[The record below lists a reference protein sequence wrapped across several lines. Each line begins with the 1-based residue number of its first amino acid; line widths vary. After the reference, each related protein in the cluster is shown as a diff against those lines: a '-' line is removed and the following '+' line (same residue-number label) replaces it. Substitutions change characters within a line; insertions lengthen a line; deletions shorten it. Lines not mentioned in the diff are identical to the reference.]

1 MNPIVSDKISDG
13 IAFNRIKDSRF
24 KTMRLSAHI
33 FMPLSESTNAENALL
48 CYLLVRC
55 CRKYPDFTTLSK
67 KLSYLYGAEL
77 SGSVTKVG
85 DTQCL
90 NITVSGLDD
99 RYAIDDESISA
110 QLGEL
115 LCEIIFNPKVIGEAF
130 CEDDLAQEKRQTLDM
145 IDSEFSDKRVYASQR
160 LIEEMCANEA
170 FGIKRMGTK
179 ERVSAVTA
187 QDVYRAWLNMLKTAR
202 FEFIFTGD
210 ADPNDVRNL
219 IASSFG
225 KIDRQF
231 INPVTAFSKGTDGL
245 NDVVEEMDVAQSKLE
260 MGFIVKDLASAEDI
274 NAARLMS
281 AILGGTAS
289 SKLFTNVREKKS
301 LCYYCASRFIKLK
314 GIMMVE
320 SGVETSNIAQTR
332 EAVLAEI
339 EDMKNGVISDFE
351 IQSAKLAV
359 VNSFFGVV
367 DTVGGITGWYA
378 SQLMDGSF
386 DTPAQA
392 AEKINAITKEQIVS
406 AANKLKLDTVF
417 VLRSK
422 GLTE

>member
-1 MNPIVSDKISDG
+1 
-13 IAFNRIKDSRF
+13 
-24 KTMRLSAHI
+24 
-33 FMPLSESTNAENALL
+33 
-48 CYLLVRC
+48 
-55 CRKYPDFTTLSK
+55 
-67 KLSYLYGAEL
+67 
-77 SGSVTKVG
+77 
-85 DTQCL
+85 
-90 NITVSGLDD
+90 
-99 RYAIDDESISA
+99 
-110 QLGEL
+110 
-115 LCEIIFNPKVIGEAF
+115 
-130 CEDDLAQEKRQTLDM
+130 
-145 IDSEFSDKRVYASQR
+145 
-160 LIEEMCANEA
+160 
-170 FGIKRMGTK
+170 
-179 ERVSAVTA
+179 
-187 QDVYRAWLNMLKTAR
+187 
-202 FEFIFTGD
+202 
-210 ADPNDVRNL
+210 
-219 IASSFG
+219 
-225 KIDRQF
+225 
-231 INPVTAFSKGTDGL
+231 
-245 NDVVEEMDVAQSKLE
+245 

-320 SGVETSNIAQTR
+320 SGVETANIAQTR

-392 AEKINAITKEQIVS
+392 AEKINAITKEQIVCRGKQAEARYRIRTQKS
-406 AANKLKLDTVF
+406 RGGRN
-417 VLRSK
+417 
-422 GLTE
+422 E

>member
-13 IAFNRIKDSRF
+13 IVFNRIKDSRF

-33 FMPLSESTNAENALL
+33 FMPLCESTNAENALL

-160 LIEEMCANEA
+160 LIEEMCADEA
-170 FGIKRMGTK
+170 FGASIRQWM
-179 ERVSAVTA
+179 ERVEVEKTDLYDSLRA
-187 QDVYRAWLNMLKTAR
+187 QD
-202 FEFIFTGD
+202 
-210 ADPNDVRNL
+210 L
-219 IASSFG
+219 I
-225 KIDRQF
+225 
-231 INPVTAFSKGTDGL
+231 L
-245 NDVVEEMDVAQSKLE
+245 EEK
-260 MGFIVKDLASAEDI
+260 
-274 NAARLMS
+274 
-281 AILGGTAS
+281 
-289 SKLFTNVREKKS
+289 
-301 LCYYCASRFIKLK
+301 
-314 GIMMVE
+314 
-320 SGVETSNIAQTR
+320 
-332 EAVLAEI
+332 
-339 EDMKNGVISDFE
+339 
-351 IQSAKLAV
+351 
-359 VNSFFGVV
+359 
-367 DTVGGITGWYA
+367 
-378 SQLMDGSF
+378 
-386 DTPAQA
+386 
-392 AEKINAITKEQIVS
+392 
-406 AANKLKLDTVF
+406 
-417 VLRSK
+417 
-422 GLTE
+422 

>member
-1 MNPIVSDKISDG
+1 M
-13 IAFNRIKDSRF
+13 
-24 KTMRLSAHI
+24 
-33 FMPLSESTNAENALL
+33 
-48 CYLLVRC
+48 RC
-55 CRKYPDFTTLSK
+55 CKKYPDFTTLSK

-160 LIEEMCANEA
+160 LIEEMCADEA

-219 IASSFG
+219 IASKFFG
-225 KIDRQF
+225 KEI
-231 INPVTAFSKGTDGL
+231 STDSL
-245 NDVVEEMDVAQSKLE
+245 SIQH
-260 MGFIVKDLASAEDI
+260 
-274 NAARLMS
+274 RLLVYTVLTGS
-281 AILGGTAS
+281 TTSLRKWTSLSPSSRWALS
-289 SKLFTNVREKKS
+289 SKTSQVR
-301 LCYYCASRFIKLK
+301 
-314 GIMMVE
+314 
-320 SGVETSNIAQTR
+320 
-332 EAVLAEI
+332 
-339 EDMKNGVISDFE
+339 
-351 IQSAKLAV
+351 
-359 VNSFFGVV
+359 
-367 DTVGGITGWYA
+367 
-378 SQLMDGSF
+378 
-386 DTPAQA
+386 
-392 AEKINAITKEQIVS
+392 KI
-406 AANKLKLDTVF
+406 
-417 VLRSK
+417 
-422 GLTE
+422 